1 MGKIADFINKDT
13 KYKNETKRMTV
24 TIRWLLLYFA
34 ALSVCNLLLNM
45 FLLKSGKGTALW
57 ALMIIVD
64 ALNLYASYTVRR
76 KLVTNIFLAQKIVWA
91 TIVTIVYG
99 WDSGFQFFLVLLV
112 MIYSFIEAGYNRKK
126 LVFGF
131 INFVIFVAFLIFV
144 KGKPGRIS
152 IENADR
158 IVEIL
163 NALVFAVSL
172 ATVSFSFS
180 LETQKMEDK
189 LIAYNNQLKE
199 QASVDALT
207 GLFNRRMTFEYV
219 KTIIDEKRTMSL
231 CICDIDFFKKVND
244 TYGHDFGDTVL
255 VAISELLKK
264 QTAAFGGFVARWGG
278 EEFLII
284 FHDMNGDEAY
294 VHLNEIY
301 EAIKNLK
308 LNYNEDEVRITMTYG
323 LTEYDLTSSFE
334 DNVKDAD
341 EKLYLGKQSGRDK
354 IVY

>member
-1 MGKIADFINKDT
+1 MSKLSDFINKDT

-24 TIRWLLLYFA
+24 TIRWLLLFFA
-34 ALSVCNLLLNM
+34 VLSVCNLILNL
-45 FLLKSGKGTALW
+45 FLLKSVQGSILW
-57 ALMIIVD
+57 VVAIAAD
-64 ALNLYASYTVRR
+64 ALNLYATYTAPK

-91 TIVTIVYG
+91 VVATIIYG

-144 KGKPGRIS
+144 KGKPGIVS

-163 NALVFAVSL
+163 NALAFAVCI

-219 KTIIDEKRTMSL
+219 KNIVDEKRTMSL

-255 VAISELLKK
+255 AAISEVLRKK
-264 QTAAFGGFVARWGG
+264 TSEYGGFVARWGG
-278 EEFLII
+278 EEFLIL

-294 VHLNEIY
+294 VRLNEIY
-301 EAIKNLK
+301 NAIKDLRM
-308 LNYNEDEVRITMTYG
+308 NYNEDEVRITMTYG
-323 LTEYDLTSSFE
+323 LTEYDITSSFE
-334 DNVKDAD
+334 DNVKEAD
-341 EKLYLGKQSGRDK
+341 EKLYLGKQNGRDK